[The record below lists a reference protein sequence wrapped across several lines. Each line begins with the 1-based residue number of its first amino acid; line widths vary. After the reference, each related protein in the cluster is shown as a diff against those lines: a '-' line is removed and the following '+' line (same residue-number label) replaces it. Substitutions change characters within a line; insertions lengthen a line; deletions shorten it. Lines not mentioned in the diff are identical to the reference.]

1 MSSWCNVYIIN
12 SNLSSGQVDDEST
25 QAKVFQIR
33 NTANDTVR
41 KIKKYQKR
49 KREKKREAGEY
60 EKYVCPKKYQER
72 LENNLITARE
82 YRKYKKAEKHK

>member
-33 NTANDTVR
+33 NTANDTMK
-41 KIKKYQKR
+41 KIKKY
-49 KREKKREAGEY
+49 
-60 EKYVCPKKYQER
+60 
-72 LENNLITARE
+72 
-82 YRKYKKAEKHK
+82 

>member
-49 KREKKREAGEY
+49 KRGKKREAGEY
-60 EKYVCPKKYQER
+60 EKYVCPEKYQER